1 MRRLL
6 FSLYGFS
13 FFNKFLLLTPVY
25 AIFMQQNGVS
35 DVQLSTMFII
45 SSVATVLGQLPITFI
60 TNRIG
65 GRWAMIFGQ
74 FLKMFAVL
82 LWLVWPT
89 YAGFAAG
96 MVLWGLQ
103 AGFRSVAFE
112 GLMYDSIK
120 SYGRARDYSRILG
133 RKYTYES
140 IGVALSACGS
150 LLMFLGYNWVT
161 WASVGAIL
169 MSVWCL
175 MLIRRAP
182 GTTYTPVAGPEF
194 RKMFRT
200 GVRVVLKTPCLL
212 SIMLLALLVVNIP
225 FLDDF
230 LSPIGLQL
238 GIATEYVGIV
248 SFFLLA
254 CATIGQRLAYRLN
267 RLPDMILYIMIGCV
281 GVCYM
286 LFALLYSVP
295 ALLLL
300 GLGYMMFYG
309 LYNLFYA
316 QFQHLIPPRHRS
328 VVLSLYTTLTYLVYI
343 IVCLII
349 GLGGELG
356 SWRYSIMILGALMLV
371 LCAWAVTHVR
381 RRCDLDASVCS

>member
-309 LYNLFYA
+309 LY
-316 QFQHLIPPRHRS
+316 
-328 VVLSLYTTLTYLVYI
+328 
-343 IVCLII
+343 
-349 GLGGELG
+349 
-356 SWRYSIMILGALMLV
+356 
-371 LCAWAVTHVR
+371 
-381 RRCDLDASVCS
+381 